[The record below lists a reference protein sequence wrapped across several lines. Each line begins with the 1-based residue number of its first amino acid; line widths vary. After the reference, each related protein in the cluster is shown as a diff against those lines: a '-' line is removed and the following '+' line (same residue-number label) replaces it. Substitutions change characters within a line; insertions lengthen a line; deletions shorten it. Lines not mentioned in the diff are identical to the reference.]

1 MTRDLPGLLRDLRKY
16 LAVEGLMASP
26 VNKGILPMF
35 ITNANDLY
43 KELMLKC
50 QSLGEND
57 ILPDSSNVTKSS
69 VIKSKLEFDERVR
82 EWLDRAERA
91 AANSGSETESDSD
104 QTESQFVNSSRSRPS
119 YRSQKVKESLVKQT
133 FARELQYEHSRQNEI
148 MQEVLRKAERARD
161 EAERALKSARLDKTR
176 CLKAREGL

>member
-1 MTRDLPGLLRDLRKY
+1 MTRDLPGLLRDLKREY

-69 VIKSKLEFDERVR
+69 VIKF
-82 EWLDRAERA
+82 
-91 AANSGSETESDSD
+91 NPP
-104 QTESQFVNSSRSRPS
+104 NPMSSFFEQIYSHLYFLPLR
-119 YRSQKVKESLVKQT
+119 
-133 FARELQYEHSRQNEI
+133 QY
-148 MQEVLRKAERARD
+148 
-161 EAERALKSARLDKTR
+161 
-176 CLKAREGL
+176 